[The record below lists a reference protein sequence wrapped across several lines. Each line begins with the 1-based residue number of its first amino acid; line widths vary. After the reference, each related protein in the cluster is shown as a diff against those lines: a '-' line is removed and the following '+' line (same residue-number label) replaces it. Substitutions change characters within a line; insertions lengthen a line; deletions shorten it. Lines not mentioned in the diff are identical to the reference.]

1 MKKNHIR
8 RYAVLGLVTAVAL
21 VLSYV
26 EAILPPIWSA
36 VPGIKIGLPNIIII
50 FILYK
55 TGLKD
60 AITVSAIRLFL
71 VALLFGNAMTLVYSA
86 AGAVLS
92 LGLMALCKKV
102 NLFSMVGVSIVGGVA
117 HNLGQILVAMAL
129 FETSQIGYYM
139 LVLAITGTIAGVFVG
154 IAASIILK
162 RFEKIK
168 L

>member
-1 MKKNHIR
+1 MKQKTR

-55 TGLKD
+55 IGLKD

-71 VALLFGNAMTLVYSA
+71 VALLFGNAMTLVYSV
-86 AGAVLS
+86 AGAALS

-117 HNLGQILVAMAL
+117 HNLGQILVAMAI

-139 LVLAITGTIAGVFVG
+139 LVLAVTGTIAGVFVG

-162 RFEKIK
+162 RFERIK

>member
-1 MKKNHIR
+1 MKKDIR
-8 RYAVLGLVTAVAL
+8 RYAMLGLVTAVAL

-71 VALLFGNAMTLVYSA
+71 VALLFGNAMTLVYSV
-86 AGAVLS
+86 AGAALS
-92 LGLMALCKKV
+92 LGLMTLCKKV

-139 LVLAITGTIAGVFVG
+139 IVLAITGTIAGVFVG

>member
-1 MKKNHIR
+1 MKQKTR

-71 VALLFGNAMTLVYSA
+71 VALLFGNAMTLVYSV
-86 AGAVLS
+86 AGAALS
-92 LGLMALCKKV
+92 LALMTLCKKV

-117 HNLGQILVAMAL
+117 HNLGQVLVAMAL

-139 LVLAITGTIAGVFVG
+139 LILSITGTVAGVFVG
-154 IAASIILK
+154 LLSSIILK

-168 L
+168 M

>member
-1 MKKNHIR
+1 MKKDIR

-71 VALLFGNAMTLVYSA
+71 VALLFGNAMTLIYSV
-86 AGAVLS
+86 AGAALS
-92 LGLMALCKKV
+92 LGLMTLCKKV

-139 LVLAITGTIAGVFVG
+139 IVLAITGTIAGVFVG

>member
-1 MKKNHIR
+1 MKKHIR
-8 RYAVLGLVTAVAL
+8 KTAVLSILTTVAL

-26 EAILPPIWSA
+26 EAILPPIWAA

-55 TGLKD
+55 TSLKD
-60 AITVSAIRLFL
+60 AITVSVIRLFL
-71 VALLFGNAMTLVYSA
+71 VALLFGNAMTLLYSA
-86 AGAVLS
+86 AGAILS
-92 LGLMALCKKV
+92 IALMTLCMKI

-117 HNLGQILVAMAL
+117 HNLGQILVAMAI

-139 LVLAITGTIAGVFVG
+139 LVLAVTGTIAGVFVG

-168 L
+168 I

>member
-1 MKKNHIR
+1 MKQNIR
-8 RYAVLGLVTAVAL
+8 RYSVLGLMTAVAL

-60 AITVSAIRLFL
+60 AVTVSAIRLFL
-71 VALLFGNAMTLVYSA
+71 VALLFGNVMTLAYSA
-86 AGAVLS
+86 AGAILS
-92 LGLMALCKKV
+92 LSLMTLCKKL
-102 NLFSMVGVSIVGGVA
+102 NLFSTVGVSIVGGVA
-117 HNLGQILVAMAL
+117 HNLGQILVAIAI

-139 LVLAITGTIAGVFVG
+139 LVLAVTGTVAGVFVG
-154 IAASIILK
+154 IVASIIIK

>member
-1 MKKNHIR
+1 MKQNIR
-8 RYAVLGLVTAVAL
+8 RYSVLGLLTTVAL
-21 VLSYV
+21 VLPYV

-60 AITVSAIRLFL
+60 AVTVSAIRLFL
-71 VALLFGNAMTLVYSA
+71 VALLFGNAMTLAYSA
-86 AGAVLS
+86 AGAILS
-92 LGLMALCKKV
+92 LSLMTLCKKL
-102 NLFSMVGVSIVGGVA
+102 NLFSTVGVSIVGGVA
-117 HNLGQILVAMAL
+117 HNLGQILVAMAI

-139 LVLAITGTIAGVFVG
+139 LVLAVTGTVAGVFVG
-154 IAASIILK
+154 IVASIILK
-162 RFEKIK
+162 RFEEIK

>member
-8 RYAVLGLVTAVAL
+8 RYAVLGIVTAVAL

-71 VALLFGNAMTLVYSA
+71 VALLFGNAMTLIYSV
-86 AGAVLS
+86 AGAALS
-92 LGLMALCKKV
+92 LGLMTLCKKV

-139 LVLAITGTIAGVFVG
+139 IVLAITGTIAGVFVG

-162 RFEKIK
+162 RFVKIK

>member
-1 MKKNHIR
+1 MKKHIR
-8 RYAVLGLVTAVAL
+8 KTAVLSILTTVAL

-26 EAILPPIWSA
+26 EAILPPIWAA

-60 AITVSAIRLFL
+60 AITVSVIRLFL
-71 VALLFGNAMTLVYSA
+71 VALLFGNAMTLLYSA
-86 AGAVLS
+86 AGAILS
-92 LGLMALCKKV
+92 IALMTLCKKI

-117 HNLGQILVAMAL
+117 HNLGQILVAMTI

-139 LVLAITGTIAGVFVG
+139 LVLAVTGTIAGVFVG
-154 IAASIILK
+154 IAASIILR

-168 L
+168 I

>member
-1 MKKNHIR
+1 MKQNIR
-8 RYAVLGLVTAVAL
+8 RYSVLGLLTTVAL

-71 VALLFGNAMTLVYSA
+71 VALLFGNAMTLAYSA
-86 AGAVLS
+86 AGAILS
-92 LGLMALCKKV
+92 LSLMTLCKKL
-102 NLFSMVGVSIVGGVA
+102 NLFSTVGVSIVGGVA
-117 HNLGQILVAMAL
+117 HNLGQILVAMAI

-139 LVLAITGTIAGVFVG
+139 IVLAVTGTVAGVFVG
-154 IAASIILK
+154 IVASIIIK

>member
-1 MKKNHIR
+1 MKQNIR
-8 RYAVLGLVTAVAL
+8 RYSVLGLMTAVAL

-60 AITVSAIRLFL
+60 AVMVSAIRLFL
-71 VALLFGNAMTLVYSA
+71 VALLFGNAMTLAYSA
-86 AGAVLS
+86 AGAILS
-92 LGLMALCKKV
+92 LSLMTLCKNL
-102 NLFSMVGVSIVGGVA
+102 NLFSTVGVSIVGGVA
-117 HNLGQILVAMAL
+117 HNLGQILVAMAI

-139 LVLAITGTIAGVFVG
+139 LVLAVTGTVAGVFVG
-154 IAASIILK
+154 IVASVILK

>member
-1 MKKNHIR
+1 MKKHIR
-8 RYAVLGLVTAVAL
+8 KTAVLSILTTVAL

-26 EAILPPIWSA
+26 EAILPPIWAA
-36 VPGIKIGLPNIIII
+36 VPGIKIGLPNIIIL

-60 AITVSAIRLFL
+60 AITVSVIRLFL
-71 VALLFGNAMTLVYSA
+71 VALLFGNAMTLLYSA
-86 AGAVLS
+86 AGAILS
-92 LGLMALCKKV
+92 IALMTLCKKI

-117 HNLGQILVAMAL
+117 HNLGQILVAMAI

-139 LVLAITGTIAGVFVG
+139 LVLAVTGTIAGVFVG

-168 L
+168 I